1 MYLAGFYFNFNL
13 QLPGKTQNMS
23 GNMMES
29 ASELPQIA
37 KIDHDVNVETGPWT
51 LMGRQT
57 QS

>member
-1 MYLAGFYFNFNL
+1 
-13 QLPGKTQNMS
+13 MS
-23 GNMMES
+23 GNVMES
-29 ASELPQIA
+29 ASKLPQIA